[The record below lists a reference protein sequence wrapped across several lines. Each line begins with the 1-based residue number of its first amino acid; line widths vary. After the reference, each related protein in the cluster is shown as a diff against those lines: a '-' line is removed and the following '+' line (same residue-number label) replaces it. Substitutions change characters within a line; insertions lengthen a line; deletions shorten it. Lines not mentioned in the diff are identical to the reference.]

1 MLVLFFSLGTV
12 LSRVSYALYSKV
24 AQLSTAPTA
33 MPYVQARVAI
43 QGITT
48 RKNGLVLEQL

>member
-48 RKNGLVLEQL
+48 